1 MLVDIMKAKDEG
13 ALKALIE
20 EELSRNY
27 DQSILLSNPLS
38 VYDEWM
44 RYAIR
49 NIKEEPIRETK
60 HGLIYKDYEFS
71 DLYQYKKDID
81 YRIPNGFEIGGYGIK
96 KLKVLILANP
106 IIPVSMLV
114 IDNNRYPPY
123 YKFKNVLTGN
133 IFTSNIQDL
142 RVSKKVALL
151 FEEYLTKCLV
161 YNCPDKIST
170 VMY

>member
-1 MLVDIMKAKDEG
+1 MLVDILKSKDEG

-20 EELSRNY
+20 DELSRIY
-27 DQSILLSNPLS
+27 DQAILLSNPLS

-44 RYAIR
+44 RYALKC
-49 NIKEEPIRETK
+49 IKEEPIRETK

-71 DLYQYKKDID
+71 DLYQYKRDID
-81 YRIPNGFEIGGYGIK
+81 YRVPNGFEIGGFGIR
-96 KLKVLILANP
+96 KVKASILANP

-114 IDNNRYPPY
+114 IDNNRYAPY
-123 YKFKNVLTGN
+123 YKFKNILTSN

-142 RVSKKVALL
+142 RISKRVSNL
-151 FEEYLTKCLV
+151 FEEYLTKCLI